1 MENTDGKLDLH
12 VNDLVLM
19 NVVGMSEDG
28 PVFGVIDR
36 VGAIDVE
43 DVANA
48 SPTGNSQIEDAV
60 TSAKDLGVSKIEGI
74 HHEDLQKS
82 LIAELE
88 ERREA
93 LDIAIQEMK
102 RETANADVLHSMVGM
117 SPPSDASPPS
127 EISSFLARARRMRQ
141 SEERAQEQ
149 H

>member
-1 MENTDGKLDLH
+1 MENVDGKLELH

-43 DVANA
+43 DVASA
-48 SPTGNSQIEDAV
+48 SLTGNSQIEHAV
-60 TSAKDLGVSKIEGI
+60 TSDLGIPKNEDI
-74 HHEDLQKS
+74 HHDDLHKS

-102 RETANADVLHSMVGM
+102 RDTVKADALQSKVGI

-141 SEERAQEQ
+141 SGEQ
-149 H
+149 ASDHQ